1 MSAPWP
7 PSVERSPVEN
17 RTGGAG
23 FASGKPPNSSVLAG
37 REHELVRIDALLGDA
52 AAGRSEALL
61 LVGEPGVGKTTL
73 LEAARS
79 RAGSFTCLETRGIE
93 AESHLAYAG
102 LFGLLN
108 PIRDRLADITD
119 HQGTALGTALAWS
132 SGPTTA
138 EPFLLGAATLSLLAA
153 AAEHR
158 PVLVIVD
165 DLQWLD
171 QESAAAIAFA
181 ARRLGPDAVAFLLAA
196 REGAA
201 SADLGQGLQ
210 VLAVTGL
217 STSAAATL
225 LPARA
230 AQGVVERLV
239 AATQGNPLAL
249 VEVAA
254 RLDDAQWL
262 GAADLPDP
270 VPSGAR
276 WREHFGSTLAE
287 LSPGARTAALYLA
300 LVGDAGSADPAV
312 LKALGDAGIDVAE
325 ALREACER
333 GVLVE
338 ERSGYRIRH
347 PLLRSTVLELATPG
361 EQREAHAA
369 LGAALPDSDRTR
381 VWHLAESAVGT
392 DPRLADQ
399 LATLAASNRE
409 RSGYAAAATALERAA
424 ELTPDPDVA
433 RQRLALAAHDA
444 FQAGDVARV
453 RGLVDRVLADA
464 VQDRSRGEALFT
476 LGMLEQYAG
485 SVPQSVEYLDE
496 ASHLLEGPALVRD
509 LTELALARFRLNDL
523 SGMADC
529 SRRIDAVADAHEP
542 EQQLMAAFSGGATLL
557 LAGDVEAG
565 MARLHEV
572 GRLADL
578 PALRHDAR
586 TLMLMALAAGFTG
599 QVGHAVT
606 VGTARLREVRRRGA
620 IGVLVPCLALLAS
633 GRAWLGDHAGAFADA
648 GEAAD
653 LAGHLGYAAD
663 ASVAVE
669 MLAWQSAAR
678 GLHDD
683 AERSLARA
691 RELTDRAG
699 TTAHAAHQA
708 ITAAFCALCR
718 GDLNEVVALLEARVF
733 ADGGIGASGEPLG
746 VAPMLVEAYLGL
758 GRTDDALLLAI
769 QFAEATPPGSPALSV
784 ALSLRCEALTV
795 VERATA
801 DAALTAALT
810 AHAEG
815 GDPFETARTRLLY
828 GGRLRRAGHRIDARK
843 HLAAAHE
850 AFAAM
855 DLTHWAGV
863 AERELA
869 ATGAT
874 ARRQPATGTEPLTSQ
889 ETRVAILA
897 AQGMSNKEIGAAF
910 FLSPKTI
917 ERHLGSVF
925 RKRGLRSRTEL
936 AAAYARAAE
945 GEGQVDGERLG
956 LP

>member
-1 MSAPWP
+1 M
-7 PSVERSPVEN
+7 ERSPVET

-23 FASGKPPNSSVLAG
+23 FASGKPLSSPVLAG
-37 REHELVRIDALLGDA
+37 REHELQRIGALLGDA
-52 AAGRSEALL
+52 TAGRSGALL
-61 LVGEPGVGKTTL
+61 VVGEPGVGKTAL
-73 LEAARS
+73 LEAARA
-79 RAGSFTCLETRGIE
+79 RADAFTCLSTRGIE
-93 AESHLAYAG
+93 AESQLAYAG

-108 PIRDRLADITD
+108 PIRKRLADIPD
-119 HQGTALGTALAWS
+119 HQGAALGAALAWS

-158 PVLVIVD
+158 PVLVMVD

-181 ARRLGPDAVAFLLAA
+181 AHRLGPDAVAFLMAA
-196 REGAA
+196 REGRA
-201 SADLGQGLQ
+201 SAELGRGLPVLQ
-210 VLAVTGL
+210 VGGL
-217 STSAAATL
+217 SVAAATTL
-225 LPARA
+225 LPTRA
-230 AQGVVERLV
+230 TRAVVEHVV

-262 GAADLPDP
+262 GAAALPDP
-270 VPSGAR
+270 LPSGDR
-276 WREHFGSTLAE
+276 WREHFEATLAE
-287 LSPGARTAALYLA
+287 LSPGARTAALYMA
-300 LVGDAGSADPAV
+300 LVGDAGSAAPAV
-312 LKALGDAGIDVAE
+312 LRALGDTGIDVGA
-325 ALREACER
+325 ALREACQH
-333 GVLVE
+333 GVLAE
-338 ERSGYRIRH
+338 ERDGYRIRH

-361 EQREAHAA
+361 ERRDAHTSLA
-369 LGAALPDSDRTR
+369 AALPDHDRTK
-381 VWHLAESAVGT
+381 VWHLAESAMGT
-392 DPRLADQ
+392 DPTLADQ
-399 LATLAASNRE
+399 LATLAGSDRE

-424 ELTPDPDVA
+424 ELTPDPDLA

-453 RGLVDRVLADA
+453 RGLVDRVLADG
-464 VQDRSRGEALFT
+464 VKDRSRGEALFT

-496 ASHLLEGPALVRD
+496 ASHLLEGRALVRD
-509 LTELALARFRLNDL
+509 LTELALARFRLNDI
-523 SGMADC
+523 SGMAES
-529 SRRIDAVADAHEP
+529 SRRIDAVADTHDP

-586 TLMLMALAAGFTG
+586 SLMLMALAGGFTG
-599 QVGHAVT
+599 QVSHAVA
-606 VGTARLREVRRRGA
+606 VGAARLREVRRRGA
-620 IGVLVPCLALLAS
+620 IGVLVPCLTLLAA
-633 GRAWLGDHAGAFADA
+633 GRAWLGDHTGAFADA
-648 GEAAD
+648 GEAAE
-653 LAGHLGYAAD
+653 LATHLGYAAD

-691 RELTDRAG
+691 RALTDRAG
-699 TTAHAAHQA
+699 TTTHAAHQA

-718 GDLNEVVALLEARVF
+718 GDLSGVVTLLEARVA

-758 GRTDDALLLAI
+758 GRADDARLLATR
-769 QFAEATPPGSPALSV
+769 FAEATPPGSPALSV
-784 ALSLRCEALTV
+784 ALSMRCEALTV
-795 VERATA
+795 AEEATA
-801 DAALTAALT
+801 EAAVAAALA

-828 GGRLRRAGHRIDARK
+828 GGRLRRAGHRIAARQ
-843 HLAAAHE
+843 HLTAARE
-850 AFAAM
+850 TFAGM
-855 DLTHWAGV
+855 DLTHWVGV

-874 ARRQPATGTEPLTSQ
+874 ARRQPTTGTEPLTSQ

-897 AQGMSNKEIGAAF
+897 AQGMSNKEIGAAL
-910 FLSPKTI
+910 FLSPKTV

-925 RKRGLRSRTEL
+925 RKRGFRSRTEL
-936 AAAYARAAE
+936 AAAYARVAHGGRRVE
-945 GEGQVDGERLG
+945 GDQLG